1 MYNATSVA
9 GGDNPRSH
17 RDEVFA
23 YFKAP
28 RATGL
33 ALAIV
38 LHGLGTW
45 ECEKEGRGD
54 NQGQRNSPDRARVA
68 AHAAIRVGHAGR
80 TAAGA
85 RGDDRYVQQVR
96 ADAQP
101 CSAVAMRAYITAV
114 R

>member
-17 RDEVFA
+17 LDEVFA
-23 YFKAP
+23 SFKAP

-68 AHAAIRVGHAGR
+68 AHAA
-80 TAAGA
+80 TASAMQAAQQQELEAMTDMFNKCVLTPSLAA
-85 RGDDRYVQQVR
+85 R
-96 ADAQP
+96 
-101 CSAVAMRAYITAV
+101 
-114 R
+114 